1 MQLNTLVCC
10 YSPLHSVWVQ
20 YVRWLA
26 SGSSLAELCGQWL
39 PWEKFFYNIADWQ
52 LSPKLMRSRFLSLLT
67 PVVFTARLSSGR
79 LRWDEEADERREM
92 GGALIIYDP
101 SSSSRRRSQSCF
113 HFAPLRYMCWGWN
126 CVRATLMGAIFTG
139 TVSMSRNRSLWCR
152 RHVNSSQI
160 FTAHTVLTH
169 IAQGQH
175 DHTRAHRDHTTHS
188 IHSKV
193 LCVSFIQETVCK
205 LFV

>member
-10 YSPLHSVWVQ
+10 YSPLYSVWVQ

-39 PWEKFFYNIADWQ
+39 PWEKFCYNIADWQ

-79 LRWDEEADERREM
+79 LRWDEEADERREN
-92 GGALIIYDP
+92 LRP
-101 SSSSRRRSQSCF
+101 LQFLPQTQCF

-160 FTAHTVLTH
+160 FTAHTVLTQ
-169 IAQGQH
+169 IPQGQD
-175 DHTRAHRDHTTHS
+175 DHTRAHGDHTTHA